1 MNNLRGNCL
10 TELRLLQALDEEL
23 PLSEVWLVKLHLES
37 CASCQERLE
46 ELQLVSSRVSELHQL
61 VVPRDTAGPFA
72 AQLAEEESREQPE
85 PAWRRWLARP
95 RLRWQQLA
103 WYGAFA
109 LVALIALRMWTRHT
123 GAAVP
128 QIAFIRPSTLV
139 ASVPKAVVS
148 RILAP
153 PARQSRPRMRRSVP
167 HQRIPPQAPAVVREV
182 ATPFFS
188 LPFSDA
194 ALPLD
199 QATVIRV
206 ELPRSALELAGLPV
220 DEDRRNQRIRAD
232 LILGADGLARAIRFV
247 E

>member
-1 MNNLRGNCL
+1 
-10 TELRLLQALDEEL
+10 
-23 PLSEVWLVKLHLES
+23 
-37 CASCQERLE
+37 
-46 ELQLVSSRVSELHQL
+46 
-61 VVPRDTAGPFA
+61 
-72 AQLAEEESREQPE
+72 
-85 PAWRRWLARP
+85 
-95 RLRWQQLA
+95 
-103 WYGAFA
+103 
-109 LVALIALRMWTRHT
+109 
-123 GAAVP
+123 
-128 QIAFIRPSTLV
+128 
-139 ASVPKAVVS
+139 
-148 RILAP
+148 
-153 PARQSRPRMRRSVP
+153 MRRSVP
-167 HQRIPPQAPAVVREV
+167 HQHIPPQAPAVVREV